1 MHCQP
6 AGFCR
11 TKFVPIPGG
20 GGSNTMQLVC
30 SSIGAAAVA
39 TIYVIYGAYR
49 DFLVRQLQYQR
60 TLRERV
66 AYMLWTMANQLQ

>member
-1 MHCQP
+1 
-6 AGFCR
+6 
-11 TKFVPIPGG
+11 
-20 GGSNTMQLVC
+20 MQLVC

-49 DFLVRQLQYQR
+49 DFLIKQLKQKR

-66 AYMLWTMANQLQ
+66 AFMLWVP

>member
-1 MHCQP
+1 MP
-6 AGFCR
+6 
-11 TKFVPIPGG
+11 
-20 GGSNTMQLVC
+20 LVC

-49 DFLVRQLQYQR
+49 DYLFTQLCRER

-66 AYMLWTMANQLQ
+66 AYMLWMCAQRAG

>member
-1 MHCQP
+1 
-6 AGFCR
+6 
-11 TKFVPIPGG
+11 
-20 GGSNTMQLVC
+20 MQLVC

-49 DFLVRQLQYQR
+49 DYLLRQLQGQR

-66 AYMLWTMANQLQ
+66 AFMLWVMANQVR

>member
-1 MHCQP
+1 MP
-6 AGFCR
+6 
-11 TKFVPIPGG
+11 
-20 GGSNTMQLVC
+20 LVC

-49 DFLVRQLQYQR
+49 DYLFTQLCRER

-66 AYMLWTMANQLQ
+66 AYMLWMCANRVD

>member
-1 MHCQP
+1 
-6 AGFCR
+6 
-11 TKFVPIPGG
+11 
-20 GGSNTMQLVC
+20 MQLVC

>member
-1 MHCQP
+1 MP
-6 AGFCR
+6 
-11 TKFVPIPGG
+11 
-20 GGSNTMQLVC
+20 LVC

-49 DFLVRQLQYQR
+49 DYLFTQLCRER

-66 AYMLWTMANQLQ
+66 AYMLWTCANRVQ